1 MNRKERR
8 TARRMQGIAVSACL
22 CLLAVGAGVTYRA
35 FLPGRMTTETS
46 TETSTETGTETTVTA
61 VQSET
66 MAAARL
72 AKKAEKAK
80 VTEQKAE
87 PATETKQT
95 AEIRFS
101 SPLTGETEI
110 LLPYSSDHAIY
121 DPTLAQYRTN
131 TTVSLAAEQGAE
143 VQAAADG
150 VVREVKKDA
159 RAGNVVTIAHGENQ
173 LTTYGQLADA
183 VAVEEGESVTQGQT
197 IGVVAAPTKY
207 GVALGTHL
215 DFAMEKNGEPQ
226 NPTGYLEKEE

>member
-8 TARRMQGIAVSACL
+8 TARRMQGLAVSACL

-35 FLPGRMTTETS
+35 FLPGRTSAETS
-46 TETSTETGTETTVTA
+46 TETTVTA

-66 MAAARL
+66 IETARI
-72 AKKAEKAK
+72 AKEAQKEKMTQQE
-80 VTEQKAE
+80 TE
-87 PATETKQT
+87 PVTETKKT
-95 AEIRFS
+95 AEIRFA
-101 SPLTGETEI
+101 SPLAGEAEI
-110 LLPYSSDHAIY
+110 VLPYSSDRAIY

-131 TTVSLAAEQGAE
+131 TTVCLAAEQGAE

-183 VAVEEGESVTQGQT
+183 VAVKEGDSVTQGQT
-197 IGVVAAPTKY
+197 IGAVAAPTKY

-215 DFAMEKNGEPQ
+215 DFAMEENGEPQ

>member
-8 TARRMQGIAVSACL
+8 TARRMQGLAVSACL

-35 FLPGRMTTETS
+35 FLPGRTSAETS
-46 TETSTETGTETTVTA
+46 PETSVTA

-66 MAAARL
+66 IETARI
-72 AKKAEKAK
+72 AKEREAQKAK
-80 VTEQKAE
+80 TTQQETE
-87 PATETKQT
+87 PVTETKKT
-95 AEIRFS
+95 AEIRFT
-101 SPLTGETEI
+101 SPLAGEAEI
-110 LLPYSSDHAIY
+110 VLPYSSDRAIY

-131 TTVSLAAEQGAE
+131 TTVSLAAEQGTE

-183 VAVEEGESVTQGQT
+183 VAVKEGDSVTQGQT
-197 IGVVAAPTKY
+197 IGAVAAPTKY

-215 DFAMEKNGEPQ
+215 DFAMEENGEPQ